1 MIPLSLNA
9 LCSIHAQ
16 ALCLLGC
23 VAQHYMGF
31 RGTRQS
37 CNAVL
42 AALACDTPS
51 LTFAGCEVRPASQH
65 ALERGTMK
73 EAIDFC

>member
-1 MIPLSLNA
+1 MVPFCLNA
-9 LCSIHAQ
+9 LCCTHTQ

-23 VAQHYMGF
+23 AVHCYMGF

-42 AALACDTPS
+42 AAFACVTLS
-51 LTFAGCEVRPASQH
+51 LTFAGCEVRPPSQH

-73 EAIDFC
+73 EAIDFY